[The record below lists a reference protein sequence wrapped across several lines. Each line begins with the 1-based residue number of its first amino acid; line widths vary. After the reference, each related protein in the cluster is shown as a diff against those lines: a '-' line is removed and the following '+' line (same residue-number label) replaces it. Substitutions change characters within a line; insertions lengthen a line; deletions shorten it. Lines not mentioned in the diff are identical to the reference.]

1 MADGFERYNLSV
13 GDDCDELDCHNYY
26 ANDSLAHNVAL
37 QRCLP
42 DAIRILRGKSLI

>member
-26 ANDSLAHNVAL
+26 ANDSLAHNIVI
-37 QRCLP
+37 QRCVMP
-42 DAIRILRGKSLI
+42 